1 MRSQALPEWKGN
13 PWMMPSKGRGTA
25 DTNSGGGEE
34 SMKAETCLNASP
46 NAALVTG
53 AAGFIGSKLVEAL
66 QSGGMRVAGID
77 TRRGSSALERFREI
91 DITGPVTGE
100 FFERDSVVFHLAGK
114 VHSLSE
120 IKHDDA
126 DYFRINT
133 EGTKNVLEAARQGGV
148 RRFVFFSTVKA
159 MSQDGGEDRGQGTE
173 DRGDRPATEADR
185 VEPDSPYGK
194 SKLEAEKL
202 VLQGGYV
209 PEPVVLRLCMVYGPG
224 MKGNMQKMLAA
235 VSQHRF
241 PPLPETANRRS
252 MVHVQDVLQAA
263 ILASEHPRAVGQ
275 SFIVSD
281 GCAYSAR
288 QVYEL
293 MCQALGRRPAGW
305 SIPLPCLRALG
316 WAGDAVGRLRGRR
329 FMFDSDA
336 LEKLI
341 GNAWFSSRKIET
353 MLGFKPEWNLAK
365 AMPEMA
371 ADMEQCGTREL

>member
-1 MRSQALPEWKGN
+1 MR
-13 PWMMPSKGRGTA
+13 
-25 DTNSGGGEE
+25 
-34 SMKAETCLNASP
+34 
-46 NAALVTG
+46 ALVTG
-53 AAGFIGSKLVEAL
+53 SVGFIGRRLCGRLQADGWEVRATDLVPWASVGHEYLPAEL
-66 QSGGMRVAGID
+66 GHGGFPFSLMAGVD
-77 TRRGSSALERFREI
+77 T
-91 DITGPVTGE
+91 
-100 FFERDSVVFHLAGK
+100 VFHLAGR
-114 VHSLSE
+114 VHALAESRSE
-120 IKHDDA
+120 EA
-126 DYFRINT
+126 EYFRVNT
-133 EGTKNVLEAARQGGV
+133 EGTRELLAAARAARV
-148 RRFVFFSTVKA
+148 RRFVLFSTVKA
-159 MSQDGGEDRGQGTE
+159 MSRDGVAAVGAEDRGQRTE
-173 DRGDRPATEADR
+173 GGGVRAFTEEE
-185 VEPDSPYGK
+185 VLEPDTPYGK

-202 VLQGGYV
+202 VLHGGYV
-209 PEPVVLRLCMVYGPG
+209 PEPVVLRLCMVYGSG
-224 MKGNMQKMLAA
+224 AKGNMQKMLGA

-241 PPLPETANRRS
+241 PPLPEAANRRS

-275 SFIVSD
+275 VFIVSD
-281 GCAYSAR
+281 GCAYSTR

-336 LEKLI
+336 FEKLI

-371 ADMEQCGTREL
+371 ADMEQCGTRES